1 MGSQSL
7 HMLAV
12 DFGASSGRAVTGAF
26 NGRTLTVN
34 EVHRFSNEPVRLG
47 DHFHWDFL
55 RLFHEL
61 KQGIHASRRMA
72 GGAPVSVAVDTWGVD
87 YGLVD
92 AKGRLAGNP
101 YHYRDLRTEQVMPEV
116 FSAIPEKELFR
127 MTGIRSSSINTIY
140 QLYAEEKVRSGY
152 GADGLKMLMMPDLF
166 HYYLSGVMANEYT
179 IASTSGL
186 LDPRSRTWHSGIL
199 NTLSI
204 PESLF
209 SEIVMPGTMLGQLRQ
224 DIREELQVPDMAV
237 IAAAGHDT
245 AAAVASVPAGAAPYA
260 FISSGTWSLMGIE
273 LDQPALSD
281 YSRDSLFSN
290 EGGAGGKIRLLKNI
304 MGLWLLQECRRTWAL
319 EGTPLTYDELTE
331 LALSAPENG
340 SYIDAA
346 DAVFLPPGGMPQR
359 IREYCRDSGQKV
371 PESRAAIVRCI
382 VESLALQYRQ
392 TLDEIEKLAGERME
406 HIHIVGGGIQNR
418 LLCQLT
424 ANVTGRPVIAGPVEA
439 TAIGNLMMQALAHG
453 EVKDLAEIR
462 QVVLESFPPETYL
475 PEDAA
480 MWEERYQQYVKLFKR
495 QETV

>member
-1 MGSQSL
+1 
-7 HMLAV
+7 
-12 DFGASSGRAVTGAF
+12 
-26 NGRTLTVN
+26 
-34 EVHRFSNEPVRLG
+34 
-47 DHFHWDFL
+47 
-55 RLFHEL
+55 
-61 KQGIHASRRMA
+61 
-72 GGAPVSVAVDTWGVD
+72 
-87 YGLVD
+87 
-92 AKGRLAGNP
+92 
-101 YHYRDLRTEQVMPEV
+101 
-116 FSAIPEKELFR
+116 
-127 MTGIRSSSINTIY
+127 
-140 QLYAEEKVRSGY
+140 
-152 GADGLKMLMMPDLF
+152 
-166 HYYLSGVMANEYT
+166 
-179 IASTSGL
+179 
-186 LDPRSRTWHSGIL
+186 
-199 NTLSI
+199 
-204 PESLF
+204 
-209 SEIVMPGTMLGQLRQ
+209 
-224 DIREELQVPDMAV
+224 
-237 IAAAGHDT
+237 
-245 AAAVASVPAGAAPYA
+245 
-260 FISSGTWSLMGIE
+260 
-273 LDQPALSD
+273 
-281 YSRDSLFSN
+281 
-290 EGGAGGKIRLLKNI
+290 